1 MNSNFP
7 ASLKFCKMQGC
18 GNDFILLNG
27 FSQKLPTDGALMG
40 LLAQQICHRSFGVG
54 FSRANIGRADFAQ
67 RQPRFATG
75 AGEYGFAAPGPKR
88 NPLQS
93 AGRP

>member
-40 LLAQQICHRSFGVG
+40 LLAQQICHRRFGVG
-54 FSRANIGRADFAQ
+54 ADGPCRPPPADRARCPRRSRR
-67 RQPRFATG
+67 G
-75 AGEYGFAAPGPKR
+75 AR
-88 NPLQS
+88 
-93 AGRP
+93 